1 MTNRIT
7 RAALDVAYVLAGLLG
22 LGYLAACAIEGR
34 WL

>member
-7 RAALDVAYVLAGLLG
+7 RAALDVACLVAGLAM